1 MISQYL
7 WLLTFTKVHYF
18 RKHLQESMHKIAF
31 QRISVSFQEASQF
44 TTQISVSYV
53 LHEISPLLPKL
64 MKSWILE
71 NFLPSV
77 EGR

>member
-7 WLLTFTKVHYF
+7 WLLSFSKVHYF
-18 RKHLQESMHKIAF
+18 RKHLQESMCKIAF

-44 TTQISVSYV
+44 ATQISVSYL

-64 MKSWILE
+64 MKSWVLE
-71 NFLPSV
+71 NFLPAV
-77 EGR
+77 AGQ